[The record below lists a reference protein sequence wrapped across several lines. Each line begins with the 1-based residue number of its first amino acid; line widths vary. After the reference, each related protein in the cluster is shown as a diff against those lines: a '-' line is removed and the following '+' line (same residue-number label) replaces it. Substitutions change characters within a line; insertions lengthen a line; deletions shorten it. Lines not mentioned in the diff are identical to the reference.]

1 MVQNII
7 IKVLKFS
14 YMIILMTIGMIIMI
28 TGKGGNDCE
37 VTRIKYFIININY
50 FYIMG
55 VYVCRL
61 IK

>member
-1 MVQNII
+1 M
-7 IKVLKFS
+7 
-14 YMIILMTIGMIIMI
+14 IGMIIMI

-61 IK
+61 INKKDSGDRSIVSSSYI